1 MYKVLIYI
9 KVLQISALP
18 LVYDTLLRTAVGSE
32 VTTQQSKTWA
42 YIA

>member
-9 KVLQISALP
+9 KVLP
-18 LVYDTLLRTAVGSE
+18 LVYDTLLCTAVGSE